1 MRFVVLDRVDTADP
15 LRAEADRLRADIQ
28 RDLLA
33 AAGIATPGPGRARCA
48 AVKCPKCHYLGFET
62 GDRCK
67 NCGYDFSLMSEPEIS
82 IDPDLDIDLALR
94 ASDDTL
100 PATVQWDD
108 NFDHMDA
115 DALADAAALA
125 ESPATIEI
133 ADPDPEHRRP
143 RRSAKRSTRVDRPGE
158 LVLAPHRCSTTATS
172 RSSGCPRRLVPRWP
186 CVARRKRRGC
196 GRCRGRCP
204 GRRGRST
211 RRRRSTF
218 VEDPPP
224 RRRRTDGGARARTA
238 TRLAAVGWSL
248 ARRIVPCT
256 QRPARPV
263 ARLAAAA
270 IDHVLLGAID
280 LAVVYFTLRMT
291 GLTMADLSMLPAA
304 PLVAFLLLVKLS
316 YFCAFTAVGGQT
328 IGKMAMRI
336 RVVTAEDETVD
347 GALAVK
353 RTLAGVASA
362 ATLGL
367 GFLPALVGSDRR
379 ALHDRLTHTRASP
392 SFA

>member
-1 MRFVVLDRVDTADP
+1 
-15 LRAEADRLRADIQ
+15 
-28 RDLLA
+28 
-33 AAGIATPGPGRARCA
+33 
-48 AVKCPKCHYLGFET
+48 VKCPKCHYLGFET

-67 NCGYDFSLMSEPEIS
+67 NCGYDFSLISEPELS
-82 IDPDLDIDLALR
+82 VDPDLDIELTLR

-108 NFDHMDA
+108 NFEHMDA

-125 ESPATIEI
+125 ESPTTMEI
-133 ADPDPEHRRP
+133 ADPDPEPAPEMPREAVTRFDRRVPSLGAASLFDESDEPLIRLPVAP
-143 RRSAKRSTRVDRPGE
+143 RAPLAVRRTPETPRLRAVLRP
-158 LVLAPHRCSTTATS
+158 
-172 RSSGCPRRLVPRWP
+172 VPRP
-186 CVARRKRRGC
+186 SRPIDAS
-196 GRCRGRCP
+196 P
-204 GRRGRST
+204 ALD
-211 RRRRSTF
+211 F
-218 VEDPPP
+218 VEDPPAP
-224 RRRRTDGGARARTA
+224 VVESMTEARARTVS
-238 TRLAAVGWSL
+238 RLSTLGAVAVRESGPLSQ
-248 ARRIVPCT
+248 RRLVASQSHPT
-256 QRPARPV
+256 SAEPARAEQTEVSGPF
-263 ARLAAAA
+263 ARFAAAA
-270 IDHVLLGAID
+270 IDHLLLAAID
-280 LAVVYFTLRMT
+280 VAVVYFTLRMT

-336 RVVTAEDETVD
+336 RVVTAEDESVD

-379 ALHDRLTHTRASP
+379 ALHDRLTRTRVVALP
-392 SFA
+392 SA